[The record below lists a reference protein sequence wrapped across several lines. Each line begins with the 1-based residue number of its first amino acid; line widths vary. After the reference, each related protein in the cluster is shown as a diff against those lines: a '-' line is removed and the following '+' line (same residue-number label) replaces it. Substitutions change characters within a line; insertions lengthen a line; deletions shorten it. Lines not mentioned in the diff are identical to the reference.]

1 MNRDETKR
9 IIYIIKT
16 SYPNFNPEDI
26 TGAVDIWQMMLDEYS
41 YDQVALA
48 LKTYIKTNTS
58 GFAPSISQIVDNI
71 HKMSEIGS
79 EKSEMEAW
87 EYVRKAVKNSGYNSA
102 QEFEKLPED
111 IKKVVKSPDALRTW
125 SQTDIQEFETVI
137 QSNFM
142 RSYRAQQIKAKEI
155 KRMPEEAKRLV
166 ENSVKAIEEQ

>member
-71 HKMSEIGS
+71 HKMSEMGT
-79 EKSEMEAW
+79 EQTEMAAW
-87 EYVRKAVKNSGYNSA
+87 NTVRKAIGNSGYHA
-102 QEFEKLPED
+102 TEEFEKLPKD
-111 IKKVVKSPDALRTW
+111 IQEIVGSPNMLKMW
-125 SQTDIQEFETVI
+125 SQTDMKELETVI